1 MNLAEQIDSQIIQAL
16 KNGDKKRLLVL
27 RGLKSDLKY
36 RSIDKGQ
43 PLADKE
49 VIQVLSSAA
58 KKRRDSIEQFEAGG
72 RDDLVNKEQGELE
85 IIQTFLPE
93 QLSED
98 ALRKVIAEAI
108 AETGISSPQQLG
120 MVMKVVMPKVAG
132 LADGKQVSKLAAEIL
147 AK

>member
-108 AETGISSPQQLG
+108 AEAGISSPQQLG